1 MYLFAAWEWRERSG
15 YRYLSVVMTSYLALL
30 PTQIGFTG
38 DYIRYSVL
46 SQFLSILQRLLYI
59 DCAIRLF
66 LHVFGLRTP
75 L

>member
-1 MYLFAAWEWRERSG
+1 
-15 YRYLSVVMTSYLALL
+15 MTSYLALL

-38 DYIRYSVL
+38 DYIRYPVL

>member
-1 MYLFAAWEWRERSG
+1 
-15 YRYLSVVMTSYLALL
+15 MTSYLAPL

-66 LHVFGLRTP
+66 LHFAAMK
-75 L
+75 